1 MKYCIDYNKKSK
13 IIDKVDEINI
23 IYNLKDTT
31 LLEFLLTNQT
41 KRVNIC
47 FEELDMENQLM
58 AVEKINDIK
67 KSNENLQL
75 FLRLQN
81 INDNVIKKIKEYN
94 LPFYINLRVNNW
106 DTFRGLLDL
115 GVSDIYITE
124 DLCFNLLS
132 VSTIAHSRN
141 VQLRTFPNVAQ
152 SQWSLTDAL
161 KKFFIRPEDIDEYS
175 MYIDTIE
182 FFGDVDKTD
191 VLYKIYAID
200 KKWMGRLN
208 EIIIGFNSELDS
220 RFILPKFAHYRTNCR
235 KRCVKGGS
243 CNICGAIEDLSK
255 TLENK
260 GVMFTIKKEK
270 PELKE
275 EEEFKEEI
283 VDLLEKK

>member
-1 MKYCIDYNKKSK
+1 MKYCIDYNKKSN
-13 IIDKVDEINI
+13 ILDKADEINI
-23 IYNLKDTT
+23 VYNLKDTT

-47 FEELDMENQLM
+47 LEDLDMENQLS
-58 AVEKINDIK
+58 AIEKIKDIK

-75 FLRLQN
+75 FIRLQN
-81 INDNVIKKIKEYN
+81 LNDDLIKKIKEYD

-106 DTFRGLLDL
+106 DTFRGILDL

-132 VSTIAHSRN
+132 VSSIAHSRG

-152 SQWSLTDAL
+152 SQWSSMSSL

-175 MYIDTIE
+175 TYIDVVE
-182 FFGDVDKTD
+182 FFGDVDKTE

-200 KKWMGRLN
+200 KKWMGKLN
-208 EIIIGFNSELDS
+208 EIIIGFDGDLDS
-220 RFILPKFAHYRTNCR
+220 RFILPKFSTYRANCR
-235 KRCVKGGS
+235 KKCLKGQN
-243 CNICGAIEDLSK
+243 CRICEAIEELSK

-260 GVMFTIKKEK
+260 GLMFNVKKEN
-270 PELKE
+270 PEPKV
-275 EEEFKEEI
+275 EEEFKAEI
-283 VDLLEKK
+283 VDLIEKK

>member
-47 FEELDMENQLM
+47 FEELDIENQLM

-81 INDNVIKKIKEYN
+81 INDNIIKKIKEYN

-152 SQWSLTDAL
+152 SQWSSTDAL
-161 KKFFIRPEDIDEYS
+161 K
-175 MYIDTIE
+175 
-182 FFGDVDKTD
+182 
-191 VLYKIYAID
+191 
-200 KKWMGRLN
+200 
-208 EIIIGFNSELDS
+208 
-220 RFILPKFAHYRTNCR
+220 
-235 KRCVKGGS
+235 
-243 CNICGAIEDLSK
+243 
-255 TLENK
+255 
-260 GVMFTIKKEK
+260 
-270 PELKE
+270 
-275 EEEFKEEI
+275 
-283 VDLLEKK
+283 